1 MRERYRIACC
11 IAERAAIERQAVGR
25 DADAV
30 CVRLVGKDGV
40 GEDQGRAATARGIG
54 RLYGGPTH
62 QQRQSRCATAGHNV
76 GSLAHR
82 DRDAEH
88 VTRVQC
94 AVGNPC
100 GAGDGKA
107 RDSRSQRGHG
117 QGAC

>member
-1 MRERYRIACC
+1 M
-11 IAERAAIERQAVGR
+11 
-25 DADAV
+25 
-30 CVRLVGKDGV
+30 VGKDGV
-40 GEDQGRAATARGIG
+40 GEDQCRAATARGVG
-54 RLYGGPTH
+54 RLYGGRTH
-62 QQRQSRCATAGHNV
+62 QQPQGGRAAGGIDG

-94 AVGNPC
+94 AVGNPR